1 VLGLVGALT
10 VWSNSIAIAI
20 SIEGVEAASSPGSS
34 ELRWGAI
41 ITFAPDPQLVR
52 DVEEGAQHGGAI
64 VVHQFDEARF
74 LDETT
79 ELDEMACPRAP
90 VLHPLP
96 RIGASTIA
104 IEAVLQHGQ
113 ALELTVG
120 GLEVT
125 EEGCRLGLSSRAC
138 PHSERRSDPVRPTSR
153 PRRGWIC
160 CRRR

>member
-1 VLGLVGALT
+1 MFFRGHACGRGGSLLVG
-10 VWSNSIAIAI
+10 
-20 SIEGVEAASSPGSS
+20 IEGAEAASAPGSG

-41 ITFAPDPQLVR
+41 ITFATETKLIGDIEESA
-52 DVEEGAQHGGAI
+52 EEGGPII
-64 VVHQFDEARF
+64 VDDINQAGL

-79 ELDEMACPRAP
+79 ELDEMACARAS

-96 RIGASTIA
+96 RIGASAIT

-113 ALELTVG
+113 APELTVG

-125 EEGCRLGLSSRAC
+125 EEGCRLGLSSPAC
-138 PHSERRSDPVRPTSR
+138 PHSERRPDPVLSTSR